1 MAEYFQMCFLAVCL
15 PKRCYH
21 LRWTISS
28 LTKGIE
34 RGLTLIT
41 VKCILYFIYGFPT
54 CLPSLP
60 RQVGT
65 ECVYTQ
71 WCTEG
76 TSRPGNFTCFLLA
89 ADPFTKLQC
98 SEDLSGNLPKFSSA
112 HLRPCITSFLYPQ
125 TIIKHRF
132 SMKCL
137 LNTPFSLVYVLA
149 LGKCIIL

>member
-1 MAEYFQMCFLAVCL
+1 MCFLAVCL

-34 RGLTLIT
+34 RGLTLMT

-60 RQVGT
+60 RQVGK

-76 TSRPGNFTCFLLA
+76 THPGQATLLVSYW
-89 ADPFTKLQC
+89 PLIHSQSFSVQRICLVIYQN
-98 SEDLSGNLPKFSSA
+98 SVQLIWDLVLLP
-112 HLRPCITSFLYPQ
+112 SFILK

-149 LGKCIIL
+149 LGKCIILWNSEM